1 MERIKKELLQA
12 ARKAHDLVNE
22 VKENWPSAD
31 PIKIEPYRGYASQD
45 RIFFKGRVL
54 EDDNILV
61 GKSHEELKRIL
72 YSFKRFETD
81 ELPGVRVR
89 IRIGEHTYERRT
101 DEEGYFTLDIIKPE
115 ELLITH
121 GKWLDG
127 YVELPDLVGAQGPIN
142 TTVELMVPPQ
152 NVHFGIISDIDDTV
166 LQTHVTSLFQLKMMF
181 VTLFKDASER
191 LAMEGMVELYQEM
204 AQRSG
209 QPSNPFFYVSNSPWN
224 IYPQLLEFLEINE
237 LPKGPVL
244 LRDIGL
250 PPVDQPKEHR
260 GHKIETIS
268 HILQTYPE
276 MKFILFGD
284 TGSKDA
290 DVYLTLAREFS
301 GQIKTIYI
309 RHLKDTRNARRV
321 AALIKEETQ
330 VDALLIQST
339 EEIVSD
345 ARAKGYVRPEFELPG
360 VQE

>member
-12 ARKAHDLVNE
+12 ARKAHELVND

-81 ELPGVRVR
+81 ELPGVKVR
-89 IRIGEHTYERRT
+89 IRVGEHTYERRT
-101 DEEGYFTLDIIKPE
+101 DEEGYFTLDITKPD
-115 ELLITH
+115 ELLITQ
-121 GKWLDG
+121 GKWLKG
-127 YVELPDLVGAQGPIN
+127 FAELPDLVGERGPIN
-142 TTVELMVPPQ
+142 TSFELMSPHQ
-152 NVHFGIISDIDDTV
+152 NVQFGVISDIDDTI

-204 AQRSG
+204 ARS
-209 QPSNPFFYVSNSPWN
+209 SNPFFYVSNSPWN
-224 IYPQLLEFLEINE
+224 IYPQLLEFLDINE

-244 LRDIGL
+244 LRDFGL
-250 PPVDQPKEHR
+250 PPENQPTEHR

-268 HILQTYPE
+268 HILKTYPE
-276 MKFILFGD
+276 MKFVLFGD

-345 ARAKGYVRPEFELPG
+345 ASTKGYVRPEFKLPL